1 MRLADILSSR
11 LIALPL
17 RNPNFGIY
25 SAGSAV
31 SLTGMWM
38 ERIAIGWL
46 TWQLTESGFWL
57 GIVAFADFF
66 PVVLIAPVAGAAA
79 DRWDRLS
86 VIKVS
91 QAILLVQASVLWAL
105 TASGHITV
113 ALIVTL
119 SAIHGIVVA
128 FNQPARLALVPSLVP
143 QPDLG
148 SAVAINAVVFNL
160 ARFIGPIFAGLAIVW
175 SGVAAAFL
183 INALSYVAFLVA
195 LARIR
200 LERPD
205 APAAQRRGFVA
216 DLREGIRYTVMH
228 PGIGALFVLL
238 IAIGIGGRPMTELL
252 PGIADD
258 VFGAGAGG
266 LSILASAIGGGA
278 ILGGVWLGHRAHSSD
293 MMSVALATSLGSAL
307 STIAAVATNLFWF
320 AVLAVVLYGFCIS
333 TAGIASQTLVQ
344 LASDRAMRGRVMGL
358 YGLIFRGGP
367 AIGALLA
374 GIASTHFGLR
384 WPVFFGALLVIAAW
398 AWTYLSRERI
408 AAALAAQDT
417 LPAE

>member
-320 AVLAVVLYGFCIS
+320 AVLAVVMYGFCIS